1 MVTYVVYSGRT
12 PIAWAGEVSLGR
24 LEPEVHE
31 VLNYPD
37 LVYRHTDLVRRVW
50 DLKKV

>member
-12 PIAWAGEVSLGR
+12 PIAWAREVNLGR
-24 LEPEVHE
+24 LEPEVPE